1 MGAIHRKESSED
13 MLIVVATDEEY
24 ILAKRLFE
32 GEIVKTGVGPL
43 NVIEQLRNLPKETEI
58 TNFGFCG
65 SNSIS
70 RGTMVEIGECEIL
83 HENAD
88 FESPSYTLQ
97 NDGVKCY
104 TSNDFVTA
112 TKKTEPCVF
121 DMELAYILALG
132 FNNIRSIK
140 IVSDNLN
147 YKEYEGATRY
157 V

>member
-1 MGAIHRKESSED
+1 MGTVHRTESEKD
-13 MLIVVATDEEY
+13 MLIVVATNEEY
-24 ILAKRLFE
+24 QMAKHLFE
-32 GEIVKTGVGPL
+32 GEIVQTGVGPL
-43 NVIEQLRNLPKETEI
+43 NVIEKLRNLPKETEI

-65 SNSIS
+65 SNSIP
-70 RGTMVEIGECEIL
+70 RGTMVEIGKCEIL
-83 HENAD
+83 HENAN

-112 TKKTEPCVF
+112 TKETEPCVF

-132 FNNIRSIK
+132 FNNIKSIK

-147 YKEYEGATRY
+147 YKEYEGAIKY